1 MLSTLGKPFCLEP
14 NCLEDRHK
22 QTQSCVICR
31 SHARA
36 HVHVSF
42 WYTQISGKH
51 LKPCCCCFCSC
62 CYWKDRWKKSVVG
75 IVVIGW
81 SVKDSCRFVFCKIYT
96 VCLSFF
102 FLVFVPFQQQFS
114 HTTAANCSTQS
125 ARMSQPLVTFS
136 LRVTDNGGRHLSQ
149 KECNIQGLN
158 MRPPAWQPS
167 TLLTELYG
175 QVEYLLFTIA
185 GKAAVLHALRIS

>member
-1 MLSTLGKPFCLEP
+1 MLSTFGKPFCLEP

-22 QTQSCVICR
+22 QTQSYVICR

-62 CYWKDRWKKSVVG
+62 CYWKDGWKKVLQVSWLSAGVSKIAVVLFSVNYTL
-75 IVVIGW
+75 
-81 SVKDSCRFVFCKIYT
+81 SV
-96 VCLSFF
+96 
-102 FLVFVPFQQQFS
+102 LVFFPCVCPFQQQFS